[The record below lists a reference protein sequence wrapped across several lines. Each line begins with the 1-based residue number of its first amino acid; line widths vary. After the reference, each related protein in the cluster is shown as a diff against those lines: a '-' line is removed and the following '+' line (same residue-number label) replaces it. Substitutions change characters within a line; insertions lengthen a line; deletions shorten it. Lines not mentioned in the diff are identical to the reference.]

1 MNKRV
6 SPALIGGFV
15 VSGIVLAVAAVIVF
29 GSGRL
34 FDQTRTYV
42 SFFPGSVNGL
52 TVGSNVSFRG
62 VPIGSVTE
70 VLLTLSFDQDNM
82 GEDMRIPVIF
92 EIDLG
97 AMGARGVTS
106 DIGSDERMQ
115 ILLDRGMSARLD
127 TESFVTGR
135 LFVSLDFRP
144 GTERF
149 VQDSQAE
156 YLEIPTV
163 RSPIAEVGN
172 SLQQLADKFLEMDV
186 GELLVEFRETLTGM
200 NTLLTSDE
208 MQNLPTDMSVM
219 LAQTEETLL
228 TLREL
233 AVSVDGSI
241 APIQEQVERIAL
253 SAEQQMMEVGRTME
267 TVDGVMDPRA
277 PVMVGLV
284 TTLNELQL
292 AAESLRRAANLVE
305 REPGVL
311 LRGRARGG
319 N

>member
-15 VSGIVLAVAAVIVF
+15 VSGIVLVVVAVILV

-52 TVGSNVSFRG
+52 TVGSDVSFRG
-62 VPIGSVTE
+62 VPIGTVTS
-70 VLLTLSFDQDNM
+70 VLLSMSFDVDNM
-82 GEDMRIPVIF
+82 GQDMRIPVIY

-97 AMGARGVTS
+97 AMDARGVTA
-106 DIGSDERMQ
+106 DIGSDDRMQ

-149 VQDSQAE
+149 TQGEQTQ

-172 SLQQLADKFLEMDV
+172 SLQQLADKFVEMDV
-186 GELLVEFRETLTGM
+186 ERIFDEFRETLASM

-208 MQNLPTDMSVM
+208 IQTLPREMGAM

-228 TLREL
+228 TLQDL
-233 AVSVDGSI
+233 AVTVDGSI
-241 APIQEQVERIAL
+241 APIQEQVELIAQ
-253 SAEQQMMEVGRTME
+253 SAEQRMLEVERTLA
-267 TVDGVMDPRA
+267 TVEGTMDPRA

-284 TTLNELQL
+284 STLNELQL
-292 AAESLRRAANLVE
+292 AAESLRRAADLIE
-305 REPGVL
+305 RRPDLL
-311 LRGRARGG
+311 LRGRGPGG

>member
-6 SPALIGGFV
+6 SPPLIGAFV

-62 VPIGSVTE
+62 VPIGTVTS
-70 VLLTLSFDQDNM
+70 VLLSMSFDVDNM
-82 GEDMRIPVIF
+82 GQDMRIPVIY

-97 AMGARGVTS
+97 AMDARGVTS
-106 DIGSDERMQ
+106 DIGSDDRMQ

-149 VQDSQAE
+149 VQGEDTP

-172 SLQQLADKFLEMDV
+172 SLQQLADKFIAMDV
-186 GELLVEFRETLTGM
+186 ERIFDEFRETLAGM

-208 MQNLPTDMSVM
+208 IQTLPTSMGEM
-219 LAQTEETLL
+219 LTQTERTLL
-228 TLREL
+228 TLQDL
-233 AVSVDGSI
+233 AVTVDGSI
-241 APIQEQVERIAL
+241 APIQEQAERIAN
-253 SAEQQMMEVGRTME
+253 SAEQQMIDVERTLAAVE
-267 TVDGVMDPRA
+267 GTMDPRA
-277 PVMVGLV
+277 PAMVGLV
-284 TTLNELQL
+284 SALNELQL
-292 AAESLRRAANLVE
+292 AAESLRRTADLIE
-305 REPGVL
+305 RRPDL
-311 LRGRARGG
+311 LIRGRGPGG

>member
-15 VSGIVLAVAAVIVF
+15 VTGIAMAVAAVIVF

-62 VPIGSVTE
+62 VPIGTVTE
-70 VLLTLSFDQDNM
+70 VLLTLSFDPDNM

-92 EIDLG
+92 EVDLG
-97 AMGARGVTS
+97 ALDTRGVTS
-106 DIGSDERMQ
+106 DIGSDERME
-115 ILLDRGMSARLD
+115 ILLERGMSARLD

-135 LFVSLDFRP
+135 LYVSLDFRP

-149 VQDSQAE
+149 VQGTQTE
-156 YLEIPTV
+156 FLEIPTV

-172 SLQQLADKFLEMDV
+172 SLQELADKFIEMDL
-186 GELLVEFRETLTGM
+186 GEVLIEFRQTLTSM
-200 NTLLTSDE
+200 NTLLTSEE
-208 MQNLPTDMSVM
+208 MQSLPGDFGVM
-219 LAQTEETLL
+219 LEQSEQALL
-228 TLREL
+228 TVQEL

-241 APIQEQVERIAL
+241 APIQEQIERIAL
-253 SAEQQMMEVGRTME
+253 SAEQQMLEVGRTME
-267 TVDGVMDPRA
+267 SVEGVMDPRA
-277 PVMVGLV
+277 PVMVGL
-284 TTLNELQL
+284 TSTLNELQL
-292 AAESLRRAANLVE
+292 AAESLRRAADMIE
-305 REPGVL
+305 RQPGVL

>member
-15 VSGIVLAVAAVIVF
+15 VSGIVLAVVAVIVF

-62 VPIGSVTE
+62 VPIGTVTE
-70 VLLTLSFDQDNM
+70 VLLTLSFEEDNM

-92 EIDLG
+92 EVDLG
-97 AMGARGVTS
+97 ALDSRGVTS
-106 DIGSDERMQ
+106 DIGSDQRMQ

-149 VQDSQAE
+149 VEDSQSE
-156 YLEIPTV
+156 FLEIPTV

-172 SLQQLADKFLEMDV
+172 SLQELADKFIDMDFD
-186 GELLVEFRETLTGM
+186 ELLDEFRATLTGM

-208 MQNLPTDMSVM
+208 MQNLPGDMSVM
-219 LAQTEETLL
+219 IAQTEETLL

-233 AVSVDGSI
+233 AVTVDGSI
-241 APIQEQVERIAL
+241 APIQEQVERIAE
-253 SAEQQMMEVGRTME
+253 SAEQQMVEVGRTME
-267 TVDGVMDPRA
+267 AVDGVMDPRA

-284 TTLNELQL
+284 TTLQELQL
-292 AAESLRRAANLVE
+292 AAESLRRAADLME
-305 REPGVL
+305 RQPGVL
-311 LRGRARGG
+311 LRGRDRGG

>member
-15 VSGIVLAVAAVIVF
+15 VSGIVLAVVAVVLF
-29 GSGRL
+29 GSGRI
-34 FDQTRTYV
+34 FDETRSYV

-62 VPIGSVTE
+62 VPIGTVTE
-70 VLLTLSFDQDNM
+70 VLLSMSFDADNM

-97 AMGARGVTS
+97 AMADRGVTS

-149 VQDSQAE
+149 VEGRQTP
-156 YLEIPTV
+156 YMEIPTV

-172 SLQQLADKFLEMDV
+172 SLQQLADRFVEMDV
-186 GELLVEFRETLTGM
+186 ELVLDEFRETLAGM
-200 NTLLTSDE
+200 NALLTNEELQTLPSD
-208 MQNLPTDMSVM
+208 LDDMF
-219 LAQTEETLL
+219 AQTEATLA
-228 TLREL
+228 TLQNL
-233 AVSVDGSI
+233 A
-241 APIQEQVERIAL
+241 L
-253 SAEQQMMEVGRTME
+253 
-267 TVDGVMDPRA
+267 TVDGTITPIPGQLERIVQSAERQLVEVERSLGTVDDVMDPRA

-284 TTLNELQL
+284 STLTELQL
-292 AAESLRRAANLVE
+292 AAESLRRAADLVE
-305 REPGVL
+305 RRPGIL
-311 LRGRARGG
+311 LRGRAPGG

>member
-15 VSGIVLAVAAVIVF
+15 VSGIVLAVAAVIAL
-29 GSGRL
+29 GSGRI

-62 VPIGSVTE
+62 VPIGTVTE
-70 VLLTLSFDQDNM
+70 VLLSMSFDVDNM
-82 GEDMRIPVIF
+82 GEDMRIPVVF

-97 AMGARGVTS
+97 AMVDRGVTS
-106 DIGSDERMQ
+106 DIGSDERME
-115 ILLDRGMSARLD
+115 ILLERGMSARLD

-144 GTERF
+144 DTERF
-149 VQDSQAE
+149 VQGEQTQ

-172 SLQQLADKFLEMDV
+172 SLQRLADRFVDMDV
-186 GELLVEFRETLTGM
+186 ELVLVEFRETLQGM

-208 MQNLPTDMSVM
+208 MQALPSEFGRM

-228 TLREL
+228 TLQDL
-233 AVSVDGSI
+233 AAAVDGSI
-241 APIQEQVERIAL
+241 TPLQEQVERIAQ
-253 SAEQQMMEVGRTME
+253 SAERQMMEVERTLE
-267 TVDGVMDPRA
+267 KVDDVMDPRA
-277 PVMVGLV
+277 PAMVGLV
-284 TTLNELQL
+284 STLGELQL
-292 AAESLRRAANLVE
+292 AAESLRRAADLIE
-305 REPGVL
+305 RQPGVL
-311 LRGRARGG
+311 LRGRGPGG